1 MPAKKDDKKSDF
13 RMFWSSTSFTNEPI
27 WYRLV
32 VILIMVTGI
41 VLIAYI
47 LKQWLVVPI
56 VGGAVGKMKSAVD
69 FINQLRG
76 KG

>member
-1 MPAKKDDKKSDF
+1 MPTKKDDKKSDF
-13 RMFWSSTSFTNEPI
+13 KMFWSSISFTNEPI

-32 VILIMVTGI
+32 VILIMVSGI

-47 LKQWLVVPI
+47 LKQWLVVPV
-56 VGGAVGKMKSAVD
+56 VGGAVSKIRSALDV
-69 FINQLRG
+69 INQLRG

>member
-1 MPAKKDDKKSDF
+1 MPAKKDDNKSDF

-56 VGGAVGKMKSAVD
+56 VGGAVGKMKSAFD